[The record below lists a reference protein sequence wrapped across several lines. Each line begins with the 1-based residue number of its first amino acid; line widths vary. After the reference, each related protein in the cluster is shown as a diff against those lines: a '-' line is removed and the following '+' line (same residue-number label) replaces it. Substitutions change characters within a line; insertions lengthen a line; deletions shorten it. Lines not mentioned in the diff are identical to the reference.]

1 MPSAAEASRVPP
13 LTLLQPK
20 SASQRLNYCYTRDA
34 SAALGMTCFFHPPY
48 LSSQLLNT
56 FTFSRL
62 TSTWASGAAGLSTV
76 CRRELV

>member
-1 MPSAAEASRVPP
+1 MVRSEFDVLPALIVRMAQTRRKQNFK
-13 LTLLQPK
+13 LTPHHFTPH
-20 SASQRLNYCYTRDA
+20 C
-34 SAALGMTCFFHPPY
+34 H

-62 TSTWASGAAGLSTV
+62 TSTWASGAVGLSTV